1 MSNCQK
7 KWLVHFTYHKC
18 EALREGI
25 NCISSDNRAIRTRT
39 MEEVT
44 LEYDSRLDY
53 PKAGSNHSCGST
65 VRLFLPP
72 AGNHP
77 HIPVIVPRTILEWN
91 TSDFSGD

>member
-1 MSNCQK
+1 
-7 KWLVHFTYHKC
+7 
-18 EALREGI
+18 
-25 NCISSDNRAIRTRT
+25 

-53 PKAGSNHSCGST
+53 PKAGSIHIT

-77 HIPVIVPRTILEWN
+77 HIPVIAPRTILEWN
-91 TSDFSGD
+91 ISDFSGG